1 MCLFSYISIL
11 EICQRN
17 SPNTLL
23 ILSNLNYKIVVT
35 RYKYKLRWRGY
46 LMSLK
51 KKVLSVSLSSLMAL
65 GTLIAAALP
74 AGAVGNGPEPGHG
87 SIQTSILH
95 TYESMADYLQTQD
108 EKQEAMELEVIG
120 QTVKGRDIYLAKY
133 ISDPENP
140 TILFLT
146 QQHGNEQLTTE
157 GALEFIKHLGTS
169 KTKGVLDHV
178 NVLVI
183 PMLNADGA
191 RGDVNFPLDNYLADG
206 DRHLTR
212 YNANEVDLNRE
223 HNKAVEDMEVEAR
236 ALHENVFAKYDID
249 YMIDLHHQGAMS
261 QTEGELVSGS
271 ILYPTN
277 SEVKPE
283 VLEGSKKLGA
293 VVYNTLENTGWG
305 HIGKYNGGSGAN
317 IGRNGAAVRY
327 DISTLLFEMRGMSD
341 HYIESYALGQKS
353 NGYLI
358 KQTILTLDAAVRAIA
373 DGSIETADTSF
384 WDTLPTQ
391 TTRPNEESDG
401 E

>member
-1 MCLFSYISIL
+1 M
-11 EICQRN
+11 
-17 SPNTLL
+17 T
-23 ILSNLNYKIVVT
+23 
-35 RYKYKLRWRGY
+35 
-46 LMSLK
+46 LK
-51 KKVLSVSLSSLMAL
+51 KKVLSVSLSSMMAL
-65 GTLIAAALP
+65 GAVTAIALP
-74 AGAVGNGPEPGHG
+74 AGAVGNGPNTGNG

-95 TYESMADYLQTQD
+95 TYESLVDYLKTQD
-108 EKQEAMELEVIG
+108 AKQEAMELEVIG
-120 QTVKGRDIYLAKY
+120 QTVKGRDIYMAKY
-133 ISDPENP
+133 ISNPENP

-157 GALEFIKHLGTS
+157 GAMVFIKHLGTS
-169 KTKGVLDHV
+169 KTGGVLENV

-191 RGDVNFPLDNYLADG
+191 MGDVDFSLEDYLADG

-212 YNANEVDLNRE
+212 YNANKIDLNRE
-223 HNKAVEDMEVEAR
+223 HDKATSEMQPEVR

-249 YMIDLHHQGAMS
+249 YMIDLHHQGTLS
-261 QTEGELVSGS
+261 ETEGELVSGS

-277 SEVKPE
+277 DAVKPE
-283 VLEGSKKLGA
+283 VLEGSKKLGSI
-293 VVYNTLENTGWG
+293 VYNTLEEKGWG
-305 HIGKYNGGSGAN
+305 HIGKYVGGNGAN

-341 HYIESYALGQKS
+341 HYYESYALGQKS

-358 KQTILTLDAAVRAIA
+358 KQTITTLDATVKAIA

-384 WDTLPTQ
+384 WDTLPEQ
-391 TTRPNEESDG
+391 SNRQSEED